1 MSHIESYRQNED
13 YAAFLANWDPAFYG
27 KYVDSLATAKDKQRV
42 LDVGCGVGQVVQQL
56 QNRGLNAQGVDVSEP
71 NVREANRRAG
81 RCALYDGKR
90 LPFADGH
97 FHAVGAFNVLE
108 HVEEPEDFIRELA
121 RVLSP
126 SGRLV
131 ISSPNFLRVIG
142 WRDYHPR
149 MRGFENKVKNARR
162 LLAIR
167 RQIKQNPNG
176 VRFERMPPIVKE
188 PFAPDDDA
196 VVATNPLH
204 MKFFV
209 EQNGCRVDVLECT
222 DRHVPRPIHWFL
234 NLPCL
239 RYLWFNS
246 FLVATK
252 TNAFPYS
259 KSGASS
265 GKESA
270 KREPQ

>member
-1 MSHIESYRQNED
+1 MSHVESYRRNED
-13 YAAFLANWDPAFYG
+13 YAAFLANWDSAFYG
-27 KYVDSLATAKDKQRV
+27 KYVDSLASGKDKRRV

-56 QNRGLNAQGVDVSEP
+56 RNRGLDAQGVDVSEP
-71 NVREANRRAG
+71 NIREANRRAG

-108 HVEEPEDFIRELA
+108 HVDEPEDFIRELA
-121 RVLSP
+121 RVLAP
-126 SGRLV
+126 LGRLV
-131 ISSPNFLRVIG
+131 ISSPNFLRVLG

-149 MRGFENKVKNARR
+149 MRGWGNKVNNARR

-167 RQIKQNPNG
+167 RQIKQAPDR

-196 VVATNPLH
+196 VVATNPLQ

-209 EQNGCRVDVLECT
+209 EQNGCRVDALECT
-222 DRHVPRPIHWFL
+222 DRHVPQPIHWFL
-234 NLPCL
+234 NLPWL
-239 RYLWFNS
+239 RHLWFNS

-252 TNAFPYS
+252 TDALPRS
-259 KSGASS
+259 KSGAST
-265 GKESA
+265 GREST
-270 KREPQ
+270 KPDLE